1 MSFKIGVIGTGY
13 VGLVSGT
20 CFAESGNQ
28 LICVDIDEQKIA
40 KLNSGGVPIY
50 EPGLDVILQRNIRL
64 NRIKFTSDITEAI
77 RNCEIIF
84 LCLPTPPNEDGSAD
98 LGYVLA
104 VTETICNY
112 IESHSITDRR
122 IIVNRSTVPVGT
134 ADKVKAIVQAKTT
147 NKNIHVVSNPEFLA
161 EGFAVEESL
170 NPSRVVVGTSN
181 AEIGKV
187 MQELY
192 EPFLNGVNKFF
203 LMDERSAEVTKYA
216 ANSFLAM
223 RISFMNDLS
232 NYCELNNVNIDNV
245 KAGIGSDPRVG
256 PYFLNAGIGY
266 GGSCFPKD
274 VRALLYSSEEI
285 NATLTLIRETQAI
298 NQKQIQRFISKVTS
312 YFQNDFSNK
321 TIAIWGLAFKPDTDD
336 IREAPSFAV
345 IRALLELSANLHV
358 YDPEAM
364 ENTKLHFGDSI
375 TYFPSMYDAVR
386 NADALIVC
394 TEWKEF
400 KAADVEELKKLM
412 KNSVIFDGRN
422 IFDLTQMKELGFH
435 YASIG
440 RPLVSPN

>member
-28 LICVDIDEQKIA
+28 LICVDIDEQKITT
-40 KLNSGGVPIY
+40 LNNGGVPIY
-50 EPGLDVILQRNIRL
+50 EPGLDVILQRNIRQQ
-64 NRIKFTSDITEAI
+64 RIKFTMDITEAI
-77 RNCEIIF
+77 NNCEIIF

-104 VTETICNY
+104 VTTTICEY
-112 IESHSITDRR
+112 IEANNITDRR

-134 ADKVKAIVQAKTT
+134 ADKVKAIVATKTT

-170 NPSRVVVGTSN
+170 NPSRVIVGTTN
-181 AEIGKV
+181 PEIGKV
-187 MQELY
+187 MQDLY

-232 NYCELNNVNIDNV
+232 NFCELNNVNIDNV

-285 NATLTLIRETQAI
+285 DATLTLIRETQAI
-298 NQKQIQRFISKVTS
+298 NQKQIQRFITKITS
-312 YFQNDFSNK
+312 YFNNDCSNK

-336 IREAPSFAV
+336 IREAPAFTV
-345 IRALLELSANLHV
+345 IKALLDQSANVQV

-364 ENTKLHFGDSI
+364 ANTRLHFGDSI
-375 TYFPSMYDAVR
+375 TYHLSMYDAVE
-386 NADALIVC
+386 NADALVVC

-400 KAADVEELKKLM
+400 KSADIEKLKLIM
-412 KNSVIFDGRN
+412 KKTVIFDGRN
-422 IFDLTQMKELGFH
+422 IFDLEQMKEFGF
-435 YASIG
+435 YYQSIG
-440 RPLVSPN
+440 RPLISSN

>member
-40 KLNSGGVPIY
+40 TLNNGGVPIY
-50 EPGLDVILQRNIRL
+50 EPGLDVILQRNIRQH
-64 NRIKFTSDITEAI
+64 RIKFTMDISEAI
-77 RNCEIIF
+77 NNCEIIF

-104 VTETICNY
+104 VTTTICEY
-112 IESHSITDRR
+112 IESNNITDRR

-134 ADKVKAIVQAKTT
+134 ADKVKAIVSSKTS

-181 AEIGKV
+181 QEIGKV
-187 MQELY
+187 MQDLY

-232 NYCELNNVNIDNV
+232 NFCELKNVNIDNV

-285 NATLTLIRETQAI
+285 DATLTLIRETQAI
-298 NQKQIQRFISKVTS
+298 NQKQIQRFIAKITS
-312 YFQNDFSNK
+312 YFQNDCSNK
-321 TIAIWGLAFKPDTDD
+321 KIAIWGLAFKPDTDD
-336 IREAPSFAV
+336 IREAPAFTV
-345 IRALLELSANLHV
+345 IKSLLEQSADVQV

-364 ENTKLHFGDSI
+364 ANTKLHFGDAI
-375 TYFPSMYDAVR
+375 TYHQTMYDAIE
-386 NADALIVC
+386 NADALVVC

-400 KAADVEELKKLM
+400 KSADIEKLKQIM
-412 KNSVIFDGRN
+412 KKTVIFDGRN
-422 IFDLTQMKELGFH
+422 IFDLEQMKDFGF
-435 YASIG
+435 YYQSIG
-440 RPLVSPN
+440 RPLIVPN